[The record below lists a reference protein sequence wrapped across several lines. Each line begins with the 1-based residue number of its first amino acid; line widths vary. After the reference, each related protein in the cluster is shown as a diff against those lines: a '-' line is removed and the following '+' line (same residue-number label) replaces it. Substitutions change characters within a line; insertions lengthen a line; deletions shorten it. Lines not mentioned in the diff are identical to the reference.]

1 MNYKKPSAAYTGTQY
16 RAAQNLKKSHEDLL
30 REARCD
36 SSLKSI
42 AFGAMRGTLTRLCD
56 HARWAAPIAF
66 AVLLL
71 WGLAGAFADYL
82 DRPEVHISYLTRECV
97 RVVNAD
103 GSPGS
108 CGALPDRYERVWVE

>member
-1 MNYKKPSAAYTGTQY
+1 MNSKKPTAACSASRYPAGRGQ
-16 RAAQNLKKSHEDLL
+16 QKSQEGFL

-56 HARWAAPIAF
+56 HARRAAPLAF
-66 AVLLL
+66 AVLMLC
-71 WGLAGAFADYL
+71 GLAGAFADYL
-82 DRPEVHISYLTRECV
+82 DRPEVHVSRLTRECV

-103 GSPGS
+103 GSHGS
-108 CGALPDRYERVWVE
+108 CGALPDSYARVWVE

>member
-1 MNYKKPSAAYTGTQY
+1 MNYKNHTSASPASRS
-16 RAAQNLKKSHEDLL
+16 RAAQNRKKSHEDLL

-42 AFGAMRGTLTRLCD
+42 AFEAMRGKLTRLGD
-56 HARWAAPIAF
+56 HARWAAPLAF

-82 DRPEVHISYLTRECV
+82 DRPEVHISYLTQECV
-97 RVVNAD
+97 SVVNAD
-103 GSPGS
+103 GSRGDCS
-108 CGALPDRYERVWVE
+108 NLPKRYRRVWVE

>member
-1 MNYKKPSAAYTGTQY
+1 MNYKKPSAGFMAT
-16 RAAQNLKKSHEDLL
+16 RSPAAQSHRKSPADLL
-30 REARCD
+30 REAHCD

-42 AFGAMRGTLTRLCD
+42 AFEAMRGTLTRLCD
-56 HARWAAPIAF
+56 HARLAAPLAF

-82 DRPEVHISYLTRECV
+82 DRPEVHLSYLTRECV

>member
-1 MNYKKPSAAYTGTQY
+1 MNYKKPSAAYTGTQS
-16 RAAQNLKKSHEDLL
+16 RAAQNRKKSHEDLL

-56 HARWAAPIAF
+56 PTRWVAPLAF

-71 WGLAGAFADYL
+71 GGLAWAFADYL
-82 DRPEVHISYLTRECV
+82 DRPDVHISYLTRECV

-103 GSPGS
+103 GTPGS
-108 CGALPDRYERVWVE
+108 CEALPDRYERVWVE

>member
-1 MNYKKPSAAYTGTQY
+1 MNFKKPTAACSASRYPAGRGQ
-16 RAAQNLKKSHEDLL
+16 QKSPDTLL
-30 REARCD
+30 RQARCD

-56 HARWAAPIAF
+56 HARWAAPLAF

-71 WGLAGAFADYL
+71 WGLAGTFLDYL
-82 DRPEVHISYLTRECV
+82 DLPEVHISYLTRECV

-108 CGALPDRYERVWVE
+108 CGALPDRYHHVWVE

>member
-1 MNYKKPSAAYTGTQY
+1 MNSKKPTAACSASRYPAGRVPQ
-16 RAAQNLKKSHEDLL
+16 KSHEDFL

-56 HARWAAPIAF
+56 HARRAAPLAF

-71 WGLAGAFADYL
+71 WGLAGAFAGYL

-103 GSPGS
+103 GSHGS
-108 CGALPDRYERVWVE
+108 CGALPDRYARVWVE

>member
-1 MNYKKPSAAYTGTQY
+1 MNYKKPSTAYTGTQS
-16 RAAQNLKKSHEDLL
+16 RAAQNRKKSHEDLL

-56 HARWAAPIAF
+56 HARWAAPLAL

-71 WGLAGAFADYL
+71 WGLAGVFADYL
-82 DRPEVHISYLTRECV
+82 DLPEVHISYRTRECV